1 MIAFKFLRSGRT
13 GPFSAF
19 RWPEPGVWV
28 EAPRRLATCRSG
40 VHGCRIQDLPWW
52 LAEELWEI
60 ELGGAIEIDAHKV
73 VASRGRLRGQ
83 IEAWT
88 PACAQRY
95 AEACAWRA
103 RDRAVQA
110 LIRAGHKRAAD
121 ELGACATLAQ
131 VLLAARDLAARTP
144 DSRISLM
151 IAGDGATRALT
162 GAAQPARTSPPM
174 PR

>member
-28 EAPRRLATCRSG
+28 EAPRRPATCRSG

-110 LIRAGHKRAAD
+110 LSARDTSGRQAS
-121 ELGACATLAQ
+121 LAL
-131 VLLAARDLAARTP
+131 VPRSPRFCSPPETWLLAHRT
-144 DSRISLM
+144 
-151 IAGDGATRALT
+151 AGSA
-162 GAAQPARTSPPM
+162 S
-174 PR
+174 